1 MKTGARLDVKEGA
14 ASPADTER
22 QLFVKTL
29 TGKII
34 ALEVEP
40 RDPTDNAKAKLQD
53 REGLP
58 PDQQRL
64 VSVGKQL
71 EDGRTFRLQYSER
84 IRPWHLA
91 LPLRRHR
98 EPSLRQFAQKYKV
111 ICAGVPPTWA
121 PVLST
126 AMKCSHTN
134 YLCF

>member
-1 MKTGARLDVKEGA
+1 MYDTRIGGA
-14 ASPADTER
+14 ASPADTEW

-40 RDPTDNAKAKLQD
+40 SDPTDHAKAKLQD

-58 PDQQRL
+58 PDQQCL
-64 VSVGKQL
+64 VFVGKQL

-98 EPSLRQFAQKYKV
+98 EPSLRQFAQKYDCDKM

-126 AMKCSHTN
+126 ATKRSHTN
-134 YLCF
+134 NLCF